1 MKCSLAPSSP
11 QGDYS
16 CGWRV
21 LVEASSDPSS
31 AWFST
36 TPLRE
41 CLSSLLIPLCP
52 QAGADSCGAWA
63 ARGEVCVPELFPDN
77 AAGLDAQ
84 RDFSRVAPSE
94 GKCWQSR
101 QHPDGD
107 IRATAQGC
115 SGRQMD
121 TSPSLAQPP
130 GPGPPPTHK
139 GPALLLVLGNTC
151 YEIRG
156 HGRMWY
162 AFHRAGISVRSS
174 SSKLLSCHRQDHHL
188 LYF

>member
-1 MKCSLAPSSP
+1 MLSCSLFTSGRLFTWLKSPCGSKLWSQLCMVFNHSPPWMSLVSSYPSVPTSWSR
-11 QGDYS
+11 QLW
-16 CGWRV
+16 CM
-21 LVEASSDPSS
+21 SSER
-31 AWFST
+31 W
-36 TPLRE
+36 
-41 CLSSLLIPLCP
+41 SLC
-52 QAGADSCGAWA
+52 
-63 ARGEVCVPELFPDN
+63 ARAVSWH
-77 AAGLDAQ
+77 AAGLDTQ

-101 QHPDGD
+101 QQPDGD

-151 YEIRG
+151 YEIMG

-174 SSKLLSCHRQDHHL
+174 SSKLFSCHHQDHHL